1 MKELLAIQKQLKAP
15 KDEKNN
21 FGGYSYRTAEKIYE
35 AVKPLL
41 GECQLVVSD
50 DIVAVGDRVYVKATA
65 TISNGKESVSV
76 TAFAREEEAKK
87 GMDASQITG
96 AASSYARKYAM
107 CGLFLIDGA
116 KDADALNTSEAYTEK
131 KSNLP
136 EDIVKLVS
144 EANDVNALKNI
155 WEFYADW
162 QGNKEFR
169 TLVNDRKKQLK

>member
-1 MKELLAIQKQLKAP
+1 MKELTAIQMQLKAP

-50 DIVAVGDRVYVKATA
+50 DIVAVGERVYVKATA
-65 TISNGKESVSV
+65 TISNGTESVSV
-76 TAFAREEEAKK
+76 TAFAREEETKK

-116 KDADALNTSEAYTEK
+116 KDADALNTSEAYTER

-144 EANDVNALKNI
+144 EATDVNALKNI
-155 WEFYADW
+155 WEFFAYW

-169 TLVNDRKKQLK
+169 TLVNDRKKQLQ